1 MTPLVEARAL
11 TKAFDLRRGLARV
24 RAPGPGSIVH
34 AVNGVD
40 LAIAPGETLGL
51 IGESGSGK
59 STLGRLILHLQ
70 APSSGTIRFEGADL
84 GTMAPAALIHLRRKM
99 QIIFQDPYASLNPRH
114 TVEEIVGLGLRVHE
128 PQRAAEA
135 RDRVVAM
142 LERVGLGA
150 AHLRRYPHQ
159 FSGGQ
164 RQRIGIA
171 RALALHP
178 AFVVCDEPVSALD
191 VSVQAQILRLLAEL
205 KRELGLTYLFISHD
219 LAVVAHLSD
228 RIAVMYLGR
237 IVETGPTREI
247 LAAPRHP
254 YTRALLAA
262 VPRIDRAP
270 DEPRPRLAGDP
281 PSSLTPPSGCPF
293 HTRCPEALPKCREI
307 LPAPRQAVADHHV
320 SCHLV
325 EEMTPCPR

>member
-1 MTPLVEARAL
+1 MTALVETRDVG
-11 TKAFDLRRGLARV
+11 KSFDLRRGLQRLRPHSPGTHI
-24 RAPGPGSIVH
+24 RAV
-34 AVNGVD
+34 AGVD
-40 LAIAPGETLGL
+40 LAIEPGETLGL

-70 APSSGTIRFEGADL
+70 APTEGAVHFDGVDL
-84 GTMAPAALIHLRRKM
+84 AVIPAEEMTRLRRRM

-114 TVEEIVGLGLRVHE
+114 SVEEIVGLGLRVHE
-128 PQRAAEA
+128 RLSAEQI
-135 RDRVVAM
+135 RDRTVDM

-171 RALALHP
+171 RALVLRP
-178 AFVVCDEPVSALD
+178 SFVVCDEPVSALD
-191 VSVQAQILRLLAEL
+191 VSVQAQIIRLLGEL
-205 KRELGLTYLFISHD
+205 KRDLGLTYLFISHD

-237 IVETGPTREI
+237 IVEVGPARSIVT
-247 LAAPRHP
+247 APRHP

-262 VPRIDRAP
+262 VPRTDRAP
-270 DEPRPRLAGDP
+270 GERRQRLAGDP
-281 PSSLTPPSGCPF
+281 PSSLSPPAGCAF
-293 HTRCPEALPKCREI
+293 HTRCPHAMPVCREV
-307 LPAPRQAVADHHV
+307 APSRRRAADGHDV

-325 EEMTPCPR
+325 EEV